1 LFILLFEMSKALNT
15 PFKRK
20 MAMASEYTLDDL
32 AKMLRINPRTIRSYI
47 QQGLLRGPDSLG
59 RNARYSEYHL
69 KRLRV
74 IRTLKE
80 DHNLPL
86 SEIRR
91 LVTMAGPDEDI
102 EVQLVPLS
110 GMPARPSAAPQEIGA
125 PPEAD
130 SSSALDYIRARKT
143 LTQRGQE
150 QEEQTLLP
158 TFKKREDPSTS
169 PLEKLIHTLRDR
181 GTLSNV
187 KRKTRGEEW
196 VRLEVTPDIEIHVRG
211 ELRREQLRDFEQLAD
226 LMRHI
231 LLGSED
237 NE

>member
-1 LFILLFEMSKALNT
+1 MPDYSLE
-15 PFKRK
+15 
-20 MAMASEYTLDDL
+20 DL
-32 AKMLRINPRTIRSYI
+32 AKILRINPRTIRSYI

-74 IRTLKE
+74 IRTLKD

-102 EVQLVPLS
+102 QIQLVPTS
-110 GMPARPSAAPQEIGA
+110 GLPQERSPSVKNDLDDA
-125 PPEAD
+125 S
-130 SSSALDYIRARKT
+130 SSSALDYIRARRALGKPMAEERAAP
-143 LTQRGQE
+143 L
-150 QEEQTLLP
+150 QEEISESMPAAQP
-158 TFKKREDPSTS
+158 QAAPS
-169 PLEKLIHTLRDR
+169 PLETLLLKLREGR
-181 GTLSNV
+181 GLGRV
-187 KRKTRGEEW
+187 PRRTRGEEW

-211 ELRREQLRDFEQLAD
+211 QLQSEQLKDFEQLAD

-231 LLGSED
+231 LLGSEEND
-237 NE
+237 